1 MKRWQIVLTAVAGVA
16 LVVSLIGNYAQQ
28 RSKNELRTE
37 LKASQS
43 KQKQTAQKLKA
54 KTTKNQVL
62 ADQIDTFKSTQNNKD
77 KSTAELEFNDTA
89 NKFLKYMF
97 TFEPDS
103 YKTRKEHV
111 RSLVSD
117 DLFKQYF
124 PNNQNFGDSNNVSS
138 KLDQAKIYTRAKQ
151 DQNIDGLAVIT
162 FESKAGSNDFKKQ
175 TVLYQLT
182 YDTTAKQL
190 TKVKSLGDSFEASD
204 IQ

>member
-37 LKASQS
+37 LKDSQS
-43 KQKQTAQKLKA
+43 KQKQIAQNLKA

-77 KSTAELEFNDTA
+77 KSTAELDFNNTA
-89 NKFLKYMF
+89 NEFLKYMF

-111 RSLVSD
+111 KGLVSD

-124 PNNQNFGDSNNVSS
+124 PSNQN
-138 KLDQAKIYTRAKQ
+138 LRA
-151 DQNIDGLAVIT
+151 
-162 FESKAGSNDFKKQ
+162 
-175 TVLYQLT
+175 
-182 YDTTAKQL
+182 
-190 TKVKSLGDSFEASD
+190 
-204 IQ
+204 